1 MKRVI
6 TLFLSAGLSL
16 TAYAAGLDCL
26 SCHDEKGPATK
37 ASVHGSLTCTACH
50 STIQAYPHPEN
61 QKAQVNCAG
70 CHANTGTD
78 VAGSVH
84 AHAGAL
90 PCLNCHGN
98 AHTILASS
106 NPKSPTYPQNLPRT
120 CGECHGTRQGNVSE
134 VYSKYIDSIHGF
146 ALTKDGL
153 LVAASCSSCHG
164 AHKILTSKDP
174 NSRTN
179 RAHIVDTCGTC
190 HGGPKTAYAESIHGQ
205 MLEAGSDEAPVCTS
219 CHTTHQISSMRE
231 VSTQIKTAATCGG
244 CHKDEYS
251 TYGDTFHAQ
260 VSALGYRQTARCWD
274 CHGFHDILPAS
285 DAKSTVAPAN
295 LITTCGKCHA
305 NANASFVEYDPHA
318 DAHNGK
324 KYPLLHLS
332 AIFMNLLLAGIFGFF
347 ALHTVLWFIRAR
359 TAQEGPAHSR
369 G

>member
-16 TAYAAGLDCL
+16 TAHAAGLDCL

-70 CHANTGTD
+70 CHANTGSD

-205 MLEAGSDEAPVCTS
+205 MLEAGSDRGTRL
-219 CHTTHQISSMRE
+219 HQLSYNPPDL
-231 VSTQIKTAATCGG
+231 Q
-244 CHKDEYS
+244 
-251 TYGDTFHAQ
+251 HARGQ
-260 VSALGYRQTARCWD
+260 HSDQDRRDLRR
-274 CHGFHDILPAS
+274 LPQRR
-285 DAKSTVAPAN
+285 V
-295 LITTCGKCHA
+295 
-305 NANASFVEYDPHA
+305 
-318 DAHNGK
+318 
-324 KYPLLHLS
+324 LHLRRHVPC
-332 AIFMNLLLAGIFGFF
+332 AGF
-347 ALHTVLWFIRAR
+347 RAR
-359 TAQEGPAHSR
+359 LSANGALLGLPRISRHSSR
-369 G
+369 VGCKVDRRARRI